1 MILLD
6 AKGFEPLDERRAI
19 SLVVDEDGDSSWIR
33 GDQLADGDSSNPG
46 LATSTGAADGV
57 TLSWVE
63 EGVAA
68 FDRTDRWR
76 DLGRLDIPVVK
87 EELGELGYY
96 WPCRSGLGTLVIV
109 DERRGFDALDILGG
123 GSGDGHA
130 VTCLFVVIGPT
141 FR

>member
-1 MILLD
+1 M
-6 AKGFEPLDERRAI
+6 
-19 SLVVDEDGDSSWIR
+19 
-33 GDQLADGDSSNPG
+33 
-46 LATSTGAADGV
+46 
-57 TLSWVE
+57 
-63 EGVAA
+63 AA

-96 WPCRSGLGTLVIV
+96 WLCRSGLSALVV
-109 DERRGFDALDILGG
+109 LDERRRLDALDFLGG